1 MRLTA
6 EMSQLSG
13 ARMGSPG

>member
-13 ARMGSPG
+13 VRMGSPG